1 MFAALAAVMNPAK
14 ARVERYL
21 VRPCTR
27 YLVISPVGRHTYDFR
42 RINCTLSRIKPK
54 EFRRNR
60 YDAISTAKNFNAFR
74 RLDELGQQTSASSML
89 SCRRYEQ
96 IPQPSKKRWIP
107 NTGVSPGR
115 LAKTG
120 ERIRRMPRHRTTA
133 CSVTVVAPVRS
144 ASATCACGGRRKL
157 RKIESLTSLQGFL
170 V

>member
-96 IPQPSKKRWIP
+96 IPQPSKKNVGFQIREYRRGGSRKRG
-107 NTGVSPGR
+107 NVSDGCLGIVQQR
-115 LAKTG
+115 A
-120 ERIRRMPRHRTTA
+120 A
-133 CSVTVVAPVRS
+133 
-144 ASATCACGGRRKL
+144 
-157 RKIESLTSLQGFL
+157 
-170 V
+170 